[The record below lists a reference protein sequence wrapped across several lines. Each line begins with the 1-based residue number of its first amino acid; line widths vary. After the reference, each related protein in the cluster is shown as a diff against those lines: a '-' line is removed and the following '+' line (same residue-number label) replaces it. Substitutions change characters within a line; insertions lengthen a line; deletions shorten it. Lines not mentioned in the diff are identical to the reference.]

1 MRKTLIIT
9 RATATDVEDVLRL
22 LQRAAACLQN
32 KGINQWR
39 PEEFTQELLIHR
51 VRRGELIVARSDGEP
66 AGTLALQTSDV
77 PTWGS
82 DDGRA
87 LYVHSL
93 AVSRQFAGQRVGE
106 QLLRWAEAEVVSQSR
121 SSLRLDCWSGNHALR
136 RYYTDLGFQWR
147 GDRQFT
153 HWSCSLFERPAP
165 APGSLE

>member
-1 MRKTLIIT
+1 
-9 RATATDVEDVLRL
+9 
-22 LQRAAACLQN
+22 
-32 KGINQWR
+32 
-39 PEEFTQELLIHR
+39 
-51 VRRGELIVARSDGEP
+51 VRRGELIVARWDGEP

-106 QLLRWAEAEVVSQSR
+106 QLLRWAEAEAVSQKNR
-121 SSLRLDCWSGNHALR
+121 NSLRLDCWSGNHALR
-136 RYYTDLGFQWR
+136 RYYTNVGFQWR
-147 GDRQFT
+147 GGCRFT